1 MKASEDLDFSRKIGP
16 SMVSGKNEY
25 KKGKE
30 SETELK
36 KTGIGPI
43 FESPQDKN
51 RRKQCRSTCT
61 IHRKSGDFNRSMWNI
76 PAKKWY
82 LS

>member
-1 MKASEDLDFSRKIGP
+1 MSETVEEAKQKGS
-16 SMVSGKNEY
+16 STVSGKNEY

-43 FESPQDKN
+43 F
-51 RRKQCRSTCT
+51 
-61 IHRKSGDFNRSMWNI
+61 
-76 PAKKWY
+76 
-82 LS
+82 